1 MKYIEIN
8 KRFTEITTEYMSK
21 GYILNTATM
30 NGSQG
35 ETAKVDLTNGTEIIR
50 ILIDEFH
57 SWGEGHNGGVEII
70 VGKVTEERVKPNS
83 SRSYDTIWNNRL
95 EVIHS
100 EKYYSIYTNCEYET
114 VYGTEEEAKAIQAK
128 KHDRWKRRNA
138 KSKASAFEMNDKH
151 REIAKRVI
159 RREFGA
165 KRITEVDVKI
175 SKSGAKYIVSYKGKT
190 YELR

>member
-8 KRFTEITTEYMSK
+8 KRFTEITAEYMSK
-21 GYILNTATM
+21 GYIINTATM

-50 ILIDEFH
+50 IWVDEFH

-70 VGKVTEERVKPNS
+70 VGKVTEERIKPNS
-83 SRSYDTIWNNRL
+83 SRNWETIWHNRL

-100 EKYYSIYTNCEYET
+100 EKYYNIYTDCNNET
-114 VYGTEEEAKAIQAK
+114 VYGTEEEAKAVETK
-128 KHDRWKRRNA
+128 KFERWRRKNT
-138 KSKASAFEMNDKH
+138 KASAFEMNDKH

-159 RREFGA
+159 RKQFGV
-165 KRITEVDVKI
+165 KRITEADVKI
-175 SKSGAKYIVSYKGKT
+175 SKSGAKYIVCYRDKT
-190 YELR
+190 YTLR